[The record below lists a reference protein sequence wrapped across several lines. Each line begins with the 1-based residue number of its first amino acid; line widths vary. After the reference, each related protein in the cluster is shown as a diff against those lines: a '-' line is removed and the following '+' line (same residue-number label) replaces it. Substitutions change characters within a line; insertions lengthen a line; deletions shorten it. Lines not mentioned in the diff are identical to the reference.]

1 MSKLKETKKSDIK
14 LLYQL
19 MYDVHQIFENN
30 GIEYWADAGTL
41 LGAVRH
47 KGIIPWDD
55 DLDIGMIDTEYKK
68 LKKIENVF
76 NKCGYKLVKHWLGY
90 KICYKNRKNIDDF
103 DYSYPFLDITSYSFD
118 KNKIIPSRKIVRDTW
133 PKSYYLKKEL
143 YPLKKY
149 KFGSFHIIG
158 PNIHLG
164 FFNRMY
170 GKDWNIVAYRQYDHK
185 NEEIIKSIKVKL
197 TSSMRKSS
205 KPKIKTNK
213 FIKKIKS

>member
-76 NKCGYKLVKHWLGY
+76 NKCGYKLVNIGLD
-90 KICYKNRKNIDDF
+90 KICYKNRKNIDD
-103 DYSYPFLDITSYSFD
+103 L
-118 KNKIIPSRKIVRDTW
+118 II
-133 PKSYYLKKEL
+133 L
-143 YPLKKY
+143 
-149 KFGSFHIIG
+149 
-158 PNIHLG
+158 IH
-164 FFNRMY
+164 F
-170 GKDWNIVAYRQYDHK
+170 
-185 NEEIIKSIKVKL
+185 
-197 TSSMRKSS
+197 
-205 KPKIKTNK
+205 
-213 FIKKIKS
+213 